1 MRGGGP
7 ETSSV
12 GDDGGVPAPTL
23 VLMTGPPGTGK
34 STLAAH
40 AADTLG
46 APVLGWDW
54 AMAGMTSFDTIG
66 TTLRAL
72 PHLEHRRVGWS
83 ILWNLAT
90 AQLRRGC
97 SVVLDG
103 VARDTEVEGTRALAA
118 ATEANSFV
126 VATSCSDRVLHRARV
141 EGRTRNI
148 PGWHELDWDHVADL
162 LSRWEQPA
170 DIDLHLD
177 AVRPLETNISL
188 LTALLNPPSMRHPTP
203 AR

>member
-1 MRGGGP
+1 MAR
-7 ETSSV
+7 
-12 GDDGGVPAPTL
+12 PTL
-23 VLMTGPPGTGK
+23 VLITGPPGTGK
-34 STLAAH
+34 STLADH

-54 AMAGMTSFDTIG
+54 AMAGMTGFDAL
-66 TTLRAL
+66 TTALRGM
-72 PHLEHRRVGWS
+72 PDLEYRRVGWS

-90 AQLRRGC
+90 AQLRRRR

-103 VARDTEVEGTRALAA
+103 VARTTEVDRTRALAG
-118 ATEANSFV
+118 ATDSNCVV
-126 VATSCSDRVLHRARV
+126 VATSCTDRLLHRTRV

-148 PGWHELDWDHVADL
+148 PGWHELDWDHVASL

-177 AVRPLETNISL
+177 AVAPLETNISL
-188 LTALLNPPSMRHPTP
+188 LVAALTGPENAHGLTEGEVGPGTR
-203 AR
+203 R